1 MATRTPRI
9 AVTLVPYPT
18 PPKGHDMTFTLS
30 VLNVLIAV
38 TAVLAIIDGVQRLR
52 SRGNNTLLAVL
63 ELVFSI
69 ALGLTFFVALP
80 LGTLTIAVMLE
91 VVLIITLVAG
101 GRGRKL
107 LTVIAAIA
115 NAIVILASIGWL
127 TIPGF
132 I

>member
-1 MATRTPRI
+1 
-9 AVTLVPYPT
+9 
-18 PPKGHDMTFTLS
+18 MTFTLS

-38 TAVLAIIDGVQRLR
+38 TAVLAIIDGIQRLR

-80 LGTLTIAVMLE
+80 LGILTIAVVLE
-91 VVLIITLVAG
+91 VVLVVTLVAG
-101 GRGRKL
+101 GKGRKL
-107 LTVIAAIA
+107 LTLIATIT
-115 NAIVILASIGWL
+115 NGVLILASIGWL